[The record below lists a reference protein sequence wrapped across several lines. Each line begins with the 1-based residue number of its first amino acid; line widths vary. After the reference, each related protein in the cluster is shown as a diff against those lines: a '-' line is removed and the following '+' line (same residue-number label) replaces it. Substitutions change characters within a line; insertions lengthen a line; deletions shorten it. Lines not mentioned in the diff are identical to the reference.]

1 MIYDPCVIVLHG
13 DFLLDEPTS
22 NLDALNEAIILR
34 SIKDAAKDKTF
45 VLVSHRPSSI
55 NIASKTF
62 KMDEGRVS

>member
-1 MIYDPCVIVLHG
+1 M
-13 DFLLDEPTS
+13 LDEPTS
-22 NLDALNEAIILR
+22 NLDVLNEAIILR